1 MSSVLFKDPKIL
13 HQTPQKADAA
23 RRINQH
29 VSQMKMNNALDLY
42 INQVSNFS
50 FVPVKQIV
58 GNNKS

>member
-1 MSSVLFKDPKIL
+1 MSSVLFKVPKIL
-13 HQTPQKADAA
+13 HRLFQKGDAA

-29 VSQMKMNNALDLY
+29 VSQMKMNNARDLY

-58 GNNKS
+58 GSNKS